1 MKEELIVISSALIS
15 SLKVVW
21 AFIIRESVNK
31 SPITVSPAID
41 KLPGMF
47 IPAELDISLF
57 FIIILAVFLYLLFSL
72 YKVVVLKGPRF
83 RSEAMAT
90 YVKKRKIEATRG
102 NIYSDDGSL
111 LSTTLPR

>member
-1 MKEELIVISSALIS
+1 MAKEKRPNIRGLITRR
-15 SLKVVW
+15 
-21 AFIIRESVNK
+21 FY
-31 SPITVSPAID
+31 T
-41 KLPGMF
+41 
-47 IPAELDISLF
+47 F

-72 YKVVVLKGPRF
+72 YKVVVLKGPKF

-111 LSTTLPR
+111 LSTTLPKYRLGMDPSVLTGYAKADEFY